1 MRPFR
6 ISAIA
11 LTLLAWAAV
20 VAAPAGATPSSGG
33 GDGTVLT
40 FSRATA
46 SPAIARVWH
55 VLGGR
60 GLLDE
65 DDEIPE
71 DWNPGDESESGGGD
85 GNEPDP
91 FIDGYELP
99 SSIPD
104 SDFERVRI
112 LQTAGLTGAGT
123 LRDAMQALELPFI
136 FAGREQWVRNVTGAG
151 VEDEPRLW
159 DVSMQ
164 SVVHDDHAQQLLLGR
179 TLAAA
184 EYRSPQAAFDDLSYW
199 QTLVPEWAPR
209 VRDQLE
215 ARGIPFAVELLAS
228 PEINLTDPS
237 KPLFA
242 KGEMPSSLFQLGV
255 LQHGENDYLRS
266 ISAEELMLEVWPDYW
281 RYYHRPAGSPVP
293 PDLRAGMTFG
303 SPVLQA
309 DGTYL
314 RSPIMSTD
322 SYMRWLAYGY
332 PGYTVDEDAESLM
345 NFDPSGYGSIFYFTG
360 GFEKFAPWNLD
371 KATLDRFQLLLAGK

>member
-6 ISAIA
+6 LSVIA
-11 LTLLAWAAV
+11 LTLLAWAV
-20 VAAPAGATPSSGG
+20 VAAPAGAMPSSG

-60 GLLDE
+60 ELLDE

-71 DWNPGDESESGGGD
+71 DWNPGDEPDTGEEQGS
-85 GNEPDP
+85 DP
-91 FIDGYELP
+91 FFDDYELP
-99 SSIPD
+99 SSIPA
-104 SDFERVRI
+104 SEFEQVRI
-112 LQTAGLTGAGT
+112 LQDAGLVSGGT
-123 LRDAMQALELPFI
+123 LRDALQALELPFI
-136 FAGREQWVRNVTGAG
+136 FAGREQWVRNVTGVG
-151 VEDEPRLW
+151 VEDEPSLW

-164 SVVHDDHAQQLLLGR
+164 SVVHDEHAQQLLLGR

-199 QTLVPEWAPR
+199 QNLVPEWAPR
-209 VRDQLE
+209 VRDQLA

-228 PEINLTDPS
+228 PEINLSDPS
-237 KPLFA
+237 KPLFD
-242 KGEMPSSLFQLGV
+242 KGETPGSLFQLGV
-255 LQHGENDYLRS
+255 LQDGENEYLRS
-266 ISAEELMLEVWPDYW
+266 VSAEELMLEVWPDYW
-281 RYYHRPAGSPVP
+281 RYFHRPAGSPVP
-293 PDLRAGMTFG
+293 DDLRAGMTFG

-314 RSPIMSTD
+314 RSPVMSSD

-332 PGYTVDEDAESLM
+332 PGYTVEEDADSLLG
-345 NFDPSGYGSIFYFTG
+345 FDPTGAGSIFYFTG
-360 GFEKFAPWNLD
+360 AFEKFAPWNLD
-371 KATLDRFQLLLAGK
+371 EATINRYDLLLAGK

>member
-6 ISAIA
+6 LSVIA
-11 LTLLAWAAV
+11 LTLLAWAV
-20 VAAPAGATPSSGG
+20 VAAPAGAMPSSG

-60 GLLDE
+60 ELLDE
-65 DDEIPE
+65 DDDIPA
-71 DWNPGDESESGGGD
+71 DWNPGDEPDNGEEQGS
-85 GNEPDP
+85 DP
-91 FIDGYELP
+91 FFDDYELP
-99 SSIPD
+99 SSIPA

-112 LQTAGLTGAGT
+112 LQGAGLTGAGT
-123 LRDAMQALELPFI
+123 LRDALQDLELPFI
-136 FAGREQWVRNVTGAG
+136 FAGREQWVRNVTGVG
-151 VEDEPRLW
+151 VEDEPSLW

-164 SVVHDDHAQQLLLGR
+164 SVVHDEHAQQLLLGR

-184 EYRSPQAAFDDLSYW
+184 EYRSPQAAFDDLSSW
-199 QTLVPEWAPR
+199 QNLVPEWAPR
-209 VRDQLE
+209 VRDQLA

-228 PEINLTDPS
+228 PEINLNDPS
-237 KPLFA
+237 KPLFD
-242 KGEMPSSLFQLGV
+242 KGETPGSLFQLGV
-255 LQHGENDYLRS
+255 LQDGENVYLRS
-266 ISAEELMLEVWPDYW
+266 VSAEELMLEVWPDYW
-281 RYYHRPAGSPVP
+281 RYFHRPAGSPVP

-314 RSPIMSTD
+314 RSPVMSSD

-332 PGYTVDEDAESLM
+332 PGYTVEEDAASLM
-345 NFDPSGYGSIFYFTG
+345 GFDPTGSGSIFYFTG
-360 GFEKFAPWNLD
+360 AFEKYAPWNLD
-371 KATLDRFQLLLAGK
+371 EATINRYDLLLAGK